1 MSIES
6 QVKAVGKN
14 VADERERALTVNR
27 RLAGSRLFGDPKR
40 ELAEGQ
46 HLPWRISPDP
56 VAIDARTVAFFEE
69 LGPHLHQFYIA
80 ANRLY
85 NQAVRGSQPDW
96 VRAWLETGKSEE
108 VVNYARMRR
117 FRADMPLVIRPDVI
131 PTDDGYVISEL
142 DSVPGGIG
150 LLAALTREYAAV
162 GADDIVGGVDG
173 MIDAF
178 IAAMRQLEPEKEN
191 PVVAIVVSDESND
204 YRGEM
209 TWLAEAAS
217 ERGLPTFTVHPADVL
232 FAEGGL
238 FLGESVTGRSE
249 PVRIDIVY
257 RFFELF
263 DLRNIPKID
272 LILYAIRKEWVKVT
286 PPLKHH
292 LEEKMLFALFH
303 HPALTQ
309 FWRQQLGQEGVEFL
323 AKVFPPTWVMDP
335 TPLPPHAVIPGL
347 EIKNRVVTDWRQLK
361 DGSQRERELVIK
373 PSGYSPEA
381 WGSRGVVIGHDL
393 PQHEWGDAVE
403 RALAAFSK
411 TPHILQR
418 FRKGSRFS
426 VSYYDFADD
435 AIKRMHGRARLCPYY
450 FVVDGEPRLAGVLAT
465 IAPLNKKAIHG
476 MVDAV
481 MAPAAVR

>member
-1 MSIES
+1 MAFES
-6 QVKAVGKN
+6 QAEAVGKN
-14 VADERERALTVNR
+14 LSDERERALAVNE

-46 HLPWRISPDP
+46 HLPWRIAPDP
-56 VAIDARTVAFFEE
+56 VVIDAKTVAFFEE
-69 LGPHLHQFYIA
+69 LGLHLLRFYTA

-85 NQAVRGSQPDW
+85 NQAVRGSQPGW
-96 VRAWLETGKSEE
+96 VRAWLEAGKTEE
-108 VVNYARMRR
+108 VINYARMRR
-117 FRADMPLVIRPDVI
+117 FRTDVPLVIRPDVI
-131 PTDDGYVISEL
+131 PTDDGYVITEL

-150 LLAALTREYAAV
+150 LLAALTEAYASV
-162 GADDIVGGVDG
+162 GARDIVGGVEGMVDG
-173 MIDAF
+173 F

-209 TWLAEAAS
+209 GWLAEAVS
-217 ERGLPTFTVHPADVL
+217 ERGLPTYTVHPADVL
-232 FAEGGL
+232 FIEGGL
-238 FLGESVTGRSE
+238 YLGKAVTGRAE
-249 PVRIDIVY
+249 PLRIDIVY

-303 HPALTQ
+303 HPALAP
-309 FWRQQLGQEGVEFL
+309 FWREQLGLKSVEFL
-323 AKVFPPTWVMDP
+323 TQVLPPTWVMDP
-335 TPLPPHAVIPGL
+335 APLPPHAVIPGL
-347 EIKNRVVTDWRQLK
+347 EMRNRAVTDWRQLK
-361 DGSQRERELVIK
+361 DGTQRERELVIK
-373 PSGYSPEA
+373 PSGFSPDA

-393 PQHEWGDAVE
+393 PQDEWGDAIE
-403 RALAAFSK
+403 RALSAFPQ

-418 FRKGSRFS
+418 FRKGARVS
-426 VSYYDFADD
+426 VSYYDFVDD
-435 AIKRMHGRARLCPYY
+435 AVKQMHGRARLCPYY
-450 FVVDGEPRLAGVLAT
+450 FVIEGEPRLTGVLAT

-481 MAPAAVR
+481 MAPASVR